1 MNEISFWT
9 YPLVFLSVLVPYL
22 AASLWVGAPQRRG
35 ASSSQASLPAFYRIS
50 SRFIDAIS
58 VGAGGLLADMFPGM
72 MKRYQGEILK
82 SGWNLTPVAVFS
94 GQIFGACAG
103 ASFLCFG
110 FFIMSGKASV
120 SVALGIVGAFLG
132 WIYPLM
138 LVQKRAQER
147 QVEIIRSLPFAIDL
161 IASAMRAGLDFTAAV
176 RYYVGVGGKGA
187 LAVEFGLLLRQ
198 MEFGKS
204 RMEALSEMAT
214 HVQTQEFSAFVGAVA
229 HGTEIGAS
237 IIDTLCVQGE
247 DMRRARFNIAERKAA
262 RAPSIMIFP
271 IAIFILPAVFTIIG
285 VPVWLRFKAARGGR

>member
-1 MNEISFWT
+1 MKEISFLT

-22 AASLWVGAPQRRG
+22 AASLWVGAPQKRG
-35 ASSSQASLPAFYRIS
+35 QAPGHSSMPVFYRLS
-50 SRFIDAIS
+50 ARFIDAIAAG
-58 VGAGGLLADMFPGM
+58 VGGMFSEMFPNVA
-72 MKRYQGEILK
+72 KRYHNEILK
-82 SGWNLTPVAVFS
+82 SGWNLTPTAVFS
-94 GQIFGACAG
+94 GQVFGACAG

-110 FFIMSGKASV
+110 FFATSGKASV
-120 SVALGIVGAFLG
+120 SVLLGLVGALLG
-132 WIYPLM
+132 WLYPLM
-138 LVQKRAQER
+138 VVQKRAQER

-176 RYYVGVGGKGA
+176 RYYVGVGGRGA

-204 RMEALSEMAT
+204 RLEALAEMAT

-237 IIDTLCVQGE
+237 IIDTLRIQGE
-247 DMRRARFNIAERKAA
+247 DMRRARFNLAERKAA

-271 IAIFILPAVFTIIG
+271 IAVFILPAVFTIIG
-285 VPVWLRFKAARGGR
+285 VPVWLKFKAARGGH